1 MPHAKAFRVSSPAG
15 CRANSARPREIGA
28 VTSKAGCL
36 TEATRRE
43 RNILMRLSTAAM
55 AALLAMTA
63 PAAASPF
70 QLLTGVDV
78 GKYPGTRRT
87 VNAVPG
93 PSFAGA
99 FDDGDRLAGTSD
111 TGGDVFYVGSG
122 QPVIPP
128 NNVGAFSF
136 LFRRGSVPAFP
147 FFLPLMGIDYLGG
160 PLLDLDGNTANGTRS
175 YIPVS
180 GQNAVAIPG
189 SSSFIDLTIDTVG
202 GTITLNNFDATG
214 TAEGAPGFDGRI
226 AVTLVTIA
234 GTSPTGA
241 QSGPINPAMD
251 TRVGTLTAYLGISG
265 TLTGVHRVHDLGYEL
280 WYDSISPDTG
290 TPQLLGTIQH
300 LGKFRG
306 WVVERDCAT
315 GQFPT
320 LAGQGLGVTLWPQ
333 VDPSQI
339 GAVWNTAIN
348 VFGPTATIEKGF
360 STDDFAT
367 GDDFTMPNNGGIA
380 LTDAGGDI
388 GAYFDTVVVPH
399 LDPAAQ
405 SFVYLESAG
414 FGINNSG
421 DPVFTDTI
429 GYDVV
434 VVAQST
440 EAAAPLIGDIDGN
453 GLVEFADADDL
464 VAALL
469 DPSSLTACDANRADV
484 NQDTFVNG
492 LDVQAFVDA
501 LL

>member
-1 MPHAKAFRVSSPAG
+1 MRFHCAAIAAFFA
-15 CRANSARPREIGA
+15 
-28 VTSKAGCL
+28 L
-36 TEATRRE
+36 
-43 RNILMRLSTAAM
+43 TAAAV
-55 AALLAMTA
+55 AA
-63 PAAASPF
+63 PY
-70 QLLTGVDV
+70 QLLTGVNV
-78 GKYPGTRRT
+78 GKYPGTRRS
-87 VNAVPG
+87 VDAVPG
-93 PSFAGA
+93 PSFANA

-111 TGGDVFYVGSG
+111 TGGDVVYVGSG

-147 FFLPLMGIDYLGG
+147 FSLPLMGIDYLGG
-160 PLLDLDGNTANGTRS
+160 PLLDLDGNTGNGTRS
-175 YIPVS
+175 FVPVS

-189 SSSFIDLTIDTVG
+189 SSSFIDLTVNTAG
-202 GTITLNNFDATG
+202 GTIALNNFDATG

-241 QSGPINPAMD
+241 LTGPINSAID
-251 TRVGTLTAYLGISG
+251 TRLGTLTAFSGISG
-265 TLTGVHRVHDLGYEL
+265 TLTGVYRVQNLGFEL

-300 LGKFRG
+300 LGIFRG
-306 WVVERDCAT
+306 WVVHRSCTT
-315 GQFPT
+315 GLFPT
-320 LAGQGLGVTLWPQ
+320 LAGQGLGTTLWPH
-333 VDPSQI
+333 VDQSQI
-339 GAVWNTAIN
+339 GGVWNTAIN

-360 STDDFAT
+360 STDNYAS
-367 GDDFTMPNNGGIA
+367 GDDFTVAGNGGVA
-380 LTDAGGDI
+380 LTDAAGDI
-388 GAYFDTVVVPH
+388 GAYFDNVVVPH

-405 SFVYLESAG
+405 SFVYLEAAG

-440 EAAAPLIGDIDGN
+440 AASAPLTGDVDGN
-453 GLVEFADADDL
+453 GVVEFADVDDL

-469 DPSSLTACDANRADV
+469 DPSSLSPCDADRADV
-484 NQDTFVNG
+484 NQDNFVNG